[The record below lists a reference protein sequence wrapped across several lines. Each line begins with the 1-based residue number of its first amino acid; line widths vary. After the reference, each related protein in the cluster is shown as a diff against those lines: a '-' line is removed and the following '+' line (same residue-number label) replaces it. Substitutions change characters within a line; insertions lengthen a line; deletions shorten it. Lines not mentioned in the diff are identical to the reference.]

1 MYGGTITSSEGT
13 GFGILDPDV
22 AKIVGGKISN
32 FKTGAGIIYSLEQN
46 GPLTIGNV
54 TFENND
60 SDIALVPSSEKN
72 LSYKMTSKELQVFI
86 KLIGLD
92 THI

>member
-32 FKTGAGIIYSLEQN
+32 FKTGPGIAYSTEQK

-72 LSYKMTSKELQVFI
+72 LSYKMTSKGLQVFI
-86 KLIGLD
+86 NFIGLN

>member
-13 GFGILDPDV
+13 GFGIFDPDV

-32 FKTGAGIIYSLEQN
+32 FKTGPGIMYSIDQK

-54 TFENND
+54 TFENNNR
-60 SDIALVPSSEKN
+60 DIALASGSEKN
-72 LSYKMTSKELQVFI
+72 LSYKMTSKGLQVFI
-86 KLIGLD
+86 KYIGVD